1 MVHIPLSPPFTSS
14 LPPPLLLPLSTFLRP
29 PLSTLPLPS
38 PSLHPPPPPLPP
50 SPLTESRSVYD
61 TLENALRQKKDL
73 KQVQQQ
79 EQAPPPLS
87 QPAALSRDKP
97 QSRILPS
104 HSAVGPM
111 GSGTAV
117 RGVAGHG
124 FLWKPSIVD
133 TVVNCL
139 SSLPPT
145 FLPSLLPFLSTLPPF
160 PPSSLPLSLPLQVF
174 TPKQLKLIK
183 QQQKLLDELQKK
195 TEREAERRRK
205 LEVRRKKREDEQR
218 KREGRKKGKKPKG
231 SKVRTIHVHC
241 LQHTFALLLI
251 LSLTPY
257 SLPLSPLCLP
267 FPSLPPSLPPSLTHS
282 LRPTS
287 LSLVSSL
294 SFPPSL
300 PPSLPFVSFC
310 QEPEPQRYFGSPL
323 EKVVEDDGVPL
334 FIKQCAKIIEA
345 SGLKTEGIY
354 RVSGKKDDCLALQD
368 QYDQG

>member
-1 MVHIPLSPPFTSS
+1 MLFRS
-14 LPPPLLLPLSTFLRP
+14 LPP
-29 PLSTLPLPS
+29 
-38 PSLHPPPPPLPP
+38 
-50 SPLTESRSVYD
+50 
-61 TLENALRQKKDL
+61 
-73 KQVQQQ
+73 
-79 EQAPPPLS
+79 
-87 QPAALSRDKP
+87 
-97 QSRILPS
+97 
-104 HSAVGPM
+104 
-111 GSGTAV
+111 
-117 RGVAGHG
+117 
-124 FLWKPSIVD
+124 
-133 TVVNCL
+133 
-139 SSLPPT
+139 
-145 FLPSLLPFLSTLPPF
+145 
-160 PPSSLPLSLPLQVF
+160 SLPLSLPLQVF

-231 SKVRTIHVHC
+231 SKVRTVHVHC

-267 FPSLPPSLPPSLTHS
+267 FPPLPPSLTHS
-282 LRPTS
+282 L
-287 LSLVSSL
+287 
-294 SFPPSL
+294 
-300 PPSLPFVSFC
+300 PFVSFR

-345 SGLKTEGIY
+345 GGLKIEGIY